1 MTLKLASDLAYVIIT
16 AAIVVAMISWATYL
30 LFKRLRSYE
39 PKMKSFREWVR
50 NILEAIWGI

>member
-30 LFKRLRSYE
+30 LFKRLRSHE

-50 NILEAIWGI
+50 NILEAI